1 MILTKKSLNRGYKR
15 MTWASKQT
23 FDRMKLAL
31 RIIVNKPNKKV
42 EWDRVCWCDVLW
54 INREKERERNREL
67 YEWETE
73 SK

>member
-42 EWDRVCWCDVLW
+42 E
-54 INREKERERNREL
+54 
-67 YEWETE
+67 
-73 SK
+73 